1 MGDINMADLFSD
13 EWMKSF
19 MDAWNK
25 EPELSDAL
33 AKIDFDS
40 VIGYGFQG
48 DDGPTGVITVEKGKV
63 TAAGAYNGE
72 NLSWDIRAKP
82 ANWEKW
88 LNKGVGMAGL
98 GMAYTTGKMKF
109 VVGDY
114 MAMVKDPRMAG
125 PFIKSFSVMGTV

>member
-1 MGDINMADLFSD
+1 MADLFSD

-72 NLSWDIRAKP
+72 ILSWDIRAKP
-82 ANWEKW
+82 ENWEKW

-109 VVGDY
+109 IVGDY

-125 PFIKSFSVMGTV
+125 PFITSFSVMGTVQ